1 MRSPAAWW
9 RDVRAEWRRSQA
21 EADDAA
27 VLAAVARHPRV
38 RGVYLARRTKL
49 HPERLYQALD
59 RLVAQGLVVVDER
72 EPLAA
77 YALRH
82 WRVTTLAERAEW
94 MRRIER
100 PEAVRRG

>member
-1 MRSPAAWW
+1 MRSPAGWW

-49 HPERLYQALD
+49 RLDRLYQALE